1 MQGLNDAKK
10 TALMELIKKLFAA
23 ESKDIP
29 EEGMEGMELE
39 VSTDDPDAAE
49 GIMEGLTG
57 EDPELAE
64 EDEMSEEDS
73 RKSFFQKS
81 RKLPPSGKTKS
92 VAAGMAMAPK
102 PRMMAGRR

>member
-29 EEGMEGMELE
+29 EEGMELE

-57 EDPELAE
+57 EEPELAE